1 MTVKELREFLDYC
14 PDNLEVKYETEM
26 GVEPVRNALIKI
38 TSRIFNDKTQER
50 ELQLTE
56 PFVYLY

>member
-1 MTVKELREFLDYC
+1 M
-14 PDNLEVKYETEM
+14 EVKYETEM
-26 GVEPVRNALIKI
+26 GVKPVRKALIKI
-38 TSRIFNDKTQER
+38 TSRVFNDKTQER

>member
-1 MTVKELREFLDYC
+1 MTVKELKDFLDYC
-14 PDNLEVKYETEM
+14 PDDLEVKYETEM
-26 GVEPVRNALIKI
+26 GVEPVKKALIKI
-38 TSRIFNDKTQER
+38 TSCVFNDKTQER